1 MAAAKF
7 EVAYDGEALREH
19 AMDVQ
24 DLAPALLA
32 LGNLI
37 RDTNA
42 VVNADKSK
50 VKVLVQSDFEHKC
63 FNVALEITQTFFDH
77 ARSFLADGNV
87 KTAEDILKLLGLIGV
102 PSVGT
107 VFGYLLWRKGRA
119 SAVTGTTITD
129 ASGTGVV
136 QLHLQDGSIANIN
149 QTIYML
155 AERPEIKRSVAG
167 VLAPTLDPG
176 IDRVVF
182 REGDADEP
190 SLTITKVE
198 ADQIR
203 ASCEAP
209 TNEREI
215 EHEPQPVVAHLRVRS
230 PVFEPDARQW
240 RFFYGEENIVA
251 DISET
256 NIAAN
261 AIARGG
267 VMLDDLYTV
276 RLEITEHETE
286 KGRFRK
292 SYKIKDVISFK
303 PAAQQRN
310 LFIKD

>member
-1 MAAAKF
+1 MAKF

-19 AMDVQ
+19 SMDVQ

-42 VVNADKSK
+42 LVNADRSK

-63 FNVALEITQTFFDH
+63 FNVAFEISQTFFDH
-77 ARSFLADGNV
+77 ARSLLSDGNV
-87 KTAEDILKLLGLIGV
+87 KTAEDILRLLGLIGV
-102 PSVGT
+102 PSIGT
-107 VFGYLLWRKGRA
+107 VLGYLLWRKGRA
-119 SAVTGTTITD
+119 TAAPGTTVTD
-129 ASGTGVV
+129 VSGTGVV
-136 QLHLQDGSIANIN
+136 QLHLQDGSTSTIN

-155 AERPEIKRSVAG
+155 AERPEIKRSVVG
-167 VLAPTLDPG
+167 VLAPTLEPG
-176 IDRVVF
+176 IDQVTF
-182 REGDADEP
+182 REGSATAP
-190 SLTITKVE
+190 SLTVSKAE

-209 TNEREI
+209 TTEREI
-215 EHEPQPVVAHLRVRS
+215 EHEPQPVIAHLRVRS
-230 PVFEPDARQW
+230 PVFEPGAKQW

-276 RLEITEHETE
+276 KLEITEHETE

-292 SYKIKDVISFK
+292 SYKIKEVLTFK
-303 PAAQQRN
+303 AAAQQRS
-310 LFIKD
+310 FFA

>member
-19 AMDVQ
+19 SMDVQ
-24 DLAPALLA
+24 DLAPALLS

-42 VVNADKSK
+42 IVNADKSK

-63 FNVALEITQTFFDH
+63 FNVAFEISQTFFDH
-77 ARSFLADGNV
+77 ARSFLSDANV
-87 KTAEDILKLLGLIGV
+87 KTAEDILKILGLIGV
-102 PSVGT
+102 PSIGT
-107 VFGYLLWRKGRA
+107 VLGYLLWRKGRPT
-119 SAVTGTTITD
+119 AVPGATVTD

-136 QLHLQDGSIANIN
+136 RLHLQDGSTSTIN

-155 AERPEIKRSVAG
+155 AERPEIKRITVTKA
-167 VLAPTLDPG
+167 
-176 IDRVVF
+176 
-182 REGDADEP
+182 DADH
-190 SLTITKVE
+190 
-198 ADQIR
+198 IR
-203 ASCEAP
+203 ASCEVSI
-209 TNEREI
+209 TEKEI

-230 PVFEPDARQW
+230 PVFEPDAKQW

-251 DISET
+251 DIGET

-276 RLEITEHETE
+276 KLEITEHETE

-292 SYKIKDVISFK
+292 SYKIKEVLNFK
-303 PAAQQRN
+303 PAAQQRS
-310 LFIKD
+310 LFV